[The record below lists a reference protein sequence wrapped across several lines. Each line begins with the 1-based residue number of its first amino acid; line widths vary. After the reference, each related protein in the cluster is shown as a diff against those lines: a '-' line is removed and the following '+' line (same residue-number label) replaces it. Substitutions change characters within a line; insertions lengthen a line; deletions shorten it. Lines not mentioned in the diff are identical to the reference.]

1 MALMIL
7 LVASVGCWYF
17 VLSKRVRKE
26 HSRALKSFYRS
37 SKDDQD
43 MFDASGFA
51 AMLVGAIFFT
61 ILFLALLVMQI
72 VARL

>member
-7 LVASVGCWYF
+7 LVAGVGCWYF
-17 VLSKRVRKE
+17 VLSKRVRKA
-26 HSRALKSFYRS
+26 HSRALKDFYRAP
-37 SKDDQD
+37 KDEQD
-43 MFDASGFA
+43 MFEASGFA
-51 AMLVGAIFFT
+51 AILGGAIFFT